1 MLVVIRNRNFALL
14 WIGGLVSTIGDW
26 VLRGVL
32 PFYVYVRTGSAL
44 ATGLAFI
51 ASALPWIVLSSVAGV
66 FVDRWDRKLTMIM
79 ADLTR
84 GVLLLLLLLVAYVP
98 DLFWL
103 VYFVSFIEACITQFF
118 RKLFHLSVYSGW
130 AY

>member
-26 VLRGVL
+26 VLRGAL

-84 GVLLLLLLLVAYVP
+84 GVLLLLLLLVVYVP